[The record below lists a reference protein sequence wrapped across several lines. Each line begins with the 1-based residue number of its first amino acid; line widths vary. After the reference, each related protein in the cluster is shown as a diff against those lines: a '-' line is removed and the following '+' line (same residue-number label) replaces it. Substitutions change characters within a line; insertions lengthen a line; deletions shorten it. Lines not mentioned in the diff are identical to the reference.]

1 MILVKK
7 TNVFNGEKMNEQQPQ
22 WQPISMLPVFTDMVD
37 GMLAASEEQLS
48 SMRLAVDKPHV
59 LDDATLNR
67 VIELYDEQ
75 LKDHWLF
82 EEQFARWKK
91 DNLSVE
97 EDKEINRLTEQSS
110 KLKDTNEEILRI
122 AHSVEHATID
132 KILDMDEAELAI
144 AVLSGKI
151 KPPI

>member
-1 MILVKK
+1 
-7 TNVFNGEKMNEQQPQ
+7 
-22 WQPISMLPVFTDMVD
+22 MLPVFTDMVD
-37 GMLAASEEQLS
+37 GMLAASIEQLS
-48 SMRLAVDKPHV
+48 NMRLAVDKPHV

-67 VIELYDEQ
+67 VIEQYDVQ

-82 EEQFARWKK
+82 EEQFARWKM

-97 EDKEINRLTEQSS
+97 EDKEISRLTEQSS

-132 KILDMDEAELAI
+132 KIVDMDEAELAI

-151 KPPI
+151 KPPL